1 VSAPAPP
8 QVRRRAGVVAA
19 LGTAQTLAW
28 GSTYYLPAVLAGPMA
43 REFGVSSAWI
53 FGAFSAALIVSALL
67 GPAAGRAIDARGGRG
82 VLALSNLVFAIGLAL
97 MGIAGNL
104 WLLAAGWLV
113 LGVGMAMGLYDA
125 AFATLTHLYGRD
137 ARNSITGITLI
148 AGFASTVGWPL
159 SALLEAQF
167 GWRGACLIWAAL
179 QLCLGLP
186 LNRFLIPGTPD
197 PAAAPAVTE
206 SQAAAP
212 AAGDEAPRHAMA
224 LLAFV
229 FSAAWFVTG
238 AMAAHLP
245 RLLEAAGATPTA
257 AVAAAALVGPAQV
270 AARVAEFGF
279 LRRAHPLISAR
290 LACIAHPVGA
300 AALLLIGAPAAAA
313 FTLLHGAGNG
323 VLTIVKGTLPL
334 AIFGP
339 EGYGRRQGL
348 IGAPSRFVQACAPF
362 LFGVMID
369 WYGAGSVALSAAC
382 CLSAFIALL
391 VLQPGAP
398 ASAAGRVAPSAPR
411 SSGRG

>member
-1 VSAPAPP
+1 
-8 QVRRRAGVVAA
+8 
-19 LGTAQTLAW
+19 
-28 GSTYYLPAVLAGPMA
+28 
-43 REFGVSSAWI
+43 
-53 FGAFSAALIVSALL
+53 
-67 GPAAGRAIDARGGRG
+67 
-82 VLALSNLVFAIGLAL
+82 
-97 MGIAGNL
+97 
-104 WLLAAGWLV
+104 
-113 LGVGMAMGLYDA
+113 
-125 AFATLTHLYGRD
+125 
-137 ARNSITGITLI
+137 
-148 AGFASTVGWPL
+148 
-159 SALLEAQF
+159 
-167 GWRGACLIWAAL
+167 
-179 QLCLGLP
+179 
-186 LNRFLIPGTPD
+186 
-197 PAAAPAVTE
+197 
-206 SQAAAP
+206 
-212 AAGDEAPRHAMA
+212 MA

-382 CLSAFIALL
+382 CLSALIALL
-391 VLQPGAP
+391 ILQPGAP

>member
-1 VSAPAPP
+1 MSQVVEP
-8 QVRRRAGVVAA
+8 QWRRTTGVVAA

-43 REFGVSSAWI
+43 REFGVSPAWI

-82 VLALSNLVFAIGLAL
+82 ILALSNLVFAVGLVV
-97 MGIAGNL
+97 MGVAGNV

-125 AFATLTHLYGRD
+125 AFSTLAYLYGRE
-137 ARNSITGITLI
+137 ARGPITGITLI

-159 SALLEAQF
+159 SALFEAEF

-186 LNRFLIPGTPD
+186 INRFLIPRTP
-197 PAAAPAVTE
+197 
-206 SQAAAP
+206 AP
-212 AAGDEAPRHAMA
+212 AAVPAMTNRQAETPSAGDTAPRHAMA

-270 AARVAEFGF
+270 AARVAEFGL
-279 LRRAHPLISAR
+279 LRKAHPLISAR
-290 LACIAHPVGA
+290 LACIAHPIGA
-300 AALLLIGAPAAAA
+300 AALFFIGAPAAAA
-313 FTLLHGAGNG
+313 FALLHGAGNG

-339 EGYGRRQGL
+339 EGYGLRQGL
-348 IGAPSRFVQACAPF
+348 LGAPSRFVQACAPF
-362 LFGVMID
+362 LFGLLID
-369 WYGAGSVALSAAC
+369 WYGAASVAVSASC
-382 CLSAFIALL
+382 CLSAFIALMA
-391 VLQPGAP
+391 LQPARTATASRSAGAG
-398 ASAAGRVAPSAPR
+398 AR
-411 SSGRG
+411 

>member
-1 VSAPAPP
+1 MSQTVEP
-8 QVRRRAGVVAA
+8 QGRRTAGVVAA

-43 REFGVSSAWI
+43 REFGVSPAWI

-82 VLALSNLVFAIGLAL
+82 VLALSNLVFAVGLVV
-97 MGIAGNL
+97 MGTAGDV

-125 AFATLTHLYGRD
+125 AFAALAYLYGRD
-137 ARNSITGITLI
+137 ARGPITGITLI

-159 SALLEAQF
+159 SALFEAEF

-186 LNRFLIPGTPD
+186 INRFLIPGTLPRPPPGGD
-197 PAAAPAVTE
+197 KGQAETPAAADT
-206 SQAAAP
+206 
-212 AAGDEAPRHAMA
+212 APRHAMV

-313 FTLLHGAGNG
+313 FTLLHG
-323 VLTIVKGTLPL
+323 
-334 AIFGP
+334 
-339 EGYGRRQGL
+339 
-348 IGAPSRFVQACAPF
+348 
-362 LFGVMID
+362 
-369 WYGAGSVALSAAC
+369 
-382 CLSAFIALL
+382 
-391 VLQPGAP
+391 P
-398 ASAAGRVAPSAPR
+398 ATAS
-411 SSGRG
+411 

>member
-1 VSAPAPP
+1 MSGASAEP
-8 QVRRRAGVVAA
+8 QGRRAAGVVVA

-28 GSTYYLPAVLAGPMA
+28 GSTYYLPAYLPAVLAAPMA
-43 REFGVSSAWI
+43 REFGVPPAWI

-82 VLALSNLVFAIGLAL
+82 VLALSNLVFAAGLVA
-97 MGIAGNL
+97 MATAGSA

-125 AFATLTHLYGRD
+125 AFAALAYLYGRE
-137 ARNSITGITLI
+137 ARGPITGITLI

-159 SALLEAQF
+159 SALFEAHF

-179 QLCLGLP
+179 QLGLGLP
-186 LNRFLIPGTPD
+186 INRFLIPGTPT
-197 PAAAPAVTE
+197 PATAPAVAE
-206 SQAAAP
+206 DQAEMRSGGDAAP
-212 AAGDEAPRHAMA
+212 RYATA

-245 RLLEAAGATPTA
+245 RLLEAAGATPPA

-270 AARVAEFGF
+270 AARVAEFGL

-290 LACIAHPVGA
+290 LACAAHPVGA
-300 AALLLIGAPAAAA
+300 AILFLFGAPAAAA
-313 FTLLHGAGNG
+313 FVLLHGAGNG

-334 AIFGP
+334 AVFGP
-339 EGYGRRQGL
+339 EGYGLRQGL
-348 IGAPSRFVQACAPF
+348 LGAPSRFVQACAPF
-362 LFGVMID
+362 LFGLMID
-369 WYGAGSVALSAAC
+369 RYGAGSVALSAAC
-382 CLSAFIALL
+382 CLSAFVALMAL
-391 VLQPGAP
+391 RPAP
-398 ASAAGRVAPSAPR
+398 ASAGQRAKA
-411 SSGRG
+411 

>member
-1 VSAPAPP
+1 MSQTVEPP
-8 QVRRRAGVVAA
+8 GRRTAGVVAA
-19 LGTAQTLAW
+19 LGAAQTLAW
-28 GSTYYLPAVLAGPMA
+28 GSTYYLPAVLAAPMA
-43 REFGVSSAWI
+43 REFGVSPAWI
-53 FGAFSAALIVSALL
+53 FGAFSAALVVSALL

-82 VLALSNLVFAIGLAL
+82 VLAQSNLVFAVGLVV
-97 MGIAGNL
+97 MGTAGDV

-125 AFATLTHLYGRD
+125 AFAALAHLYGRD
-137 ARNSITGITLI
+137 ARGPITGITLI

-159 SALLEAQF
+159 SALFEAEF

-186 LNRFLIPGTPD
+186 INRFLIPGAPAT
-197 PAAAPAVTE
+197 PAAPVSPE
-206 SQAAAP
+206 RQAEAP
-212 AAGDEAPRHAMA
+212 AADGTVPRHAMA

-270 AARVAEFGF
+270 AARVAEFGL
-279 LRRAHPLISAR
+279 LRKAHPLVSAR
-290 LACIAHPVGA
+290 LACIAHPIGA
-300 AALLLIGAPAAAA
+300 AALFFVGAPAAAA
-313 FTLLHGAGNG
+313 FALLHGAGNG

-339 EGYGRRQGL
+339 EGYGLRQGL
-348 IGAPSRFVQACAPF
+348 LGAPSRFVQACAPF
-362 LFGVMID
+362 LFGLMID

-382 CLSAFIALL
+382 CLGAFAALVAL
-391 VLQPGAP
+391 RPAP
-398 ASAAGRVAPSAPR
+398 ASAAERAA
-411 SSGRG
+411 

>member
-1 VSAPAPP
+1 MSDVVEP
-8 QVRRRAGVVAA
+8 QGQRTAGVVAA

-43 REFGVSSAWI
+43 REFGVSPAWI

-82 VLALSNLVFAIGLAL
+82 VLALSNLVFAVGLVV
-97 MGIAGNL
+97 MGTAGNV

-125 AFATLTHLYGRD
+125 AFSTLAYLYGRE
-137 ARNSITGITLI
+137 ARNPITGITLI
-148 AGFASTVGWPL
+148 AGFASTVGWPV
-159 SALLEAQF
+159 SALMEAEF
-167 GWRGACLIWAAL
+167 GWRGACLGWAAL
-179 QLCLGLP
+179 QLCIGLP
-186 LNRFLIPGTPD
+186 INRFLIPGTR
-197 PAAAPAVTE
+197 
-206 SQAAAP
+206 AAP
-212 AAGDEAPRHAMA
+212 AAATAERPAEVAASGGQAPRYAMA

-270 AARVAEFGF
+270 AARVAEFGL
-279 LRRAHPLISAR
+279 LRKAHPLISAR
-290 LACIAHPVGA
+290 LACIAHPIGA
-300 AALLLIGAPAAAA
+300 AILLAFGAPAAAA
-313 FTLLHGAGNG
+313 FVLLHGAGNG

-339 EGYGRRQGL
+339 EGYGLRQGL
-348 IGAPSRFVQACAPF
+348 LGAPSRFIQACAPF
-362 LFGVMID
+362 LFGLMID
-369 WYGAGSVALSAAC
+369 WYGAGSVVLSAAC
-382 CLSAFIALL
+382 CLSAFVALM
-391 VLQPGAP
+391 VLRPAPRPAP
-398 ASAAGRVAPSAPR
+398 ALASR
-411 SSGRG
+411 